1 MNNWILW
8 ASLSAFFAGLTAVL
22 AKWGI
27 EGADADCVTL
37 FRTIV
42 VVVMAVVIV
51 SIRGAWAGFGA
62 IPRASYTALFLSGL
76 ATGLS
81 WLCYYRALALAPAT
95 QVAPVDKSS
104 LLVTLVLAALFLIE
118 PFTPRLVCAA
128 LLVFAGA
135 LLAMRP

>member
-1 MNNWILW
+1 M
-8 ASLSAFFAGLTAVL
+8 
-22 AKWGI
+22 
-27 EGADADCVTL
+27 
-37 FRTIV
+37 
-42 VVVMAVVIV
+42 VMAIVIV

-104 LLVTLVLAALFLIE
+104 LLVTLVLAALFLKE